1 MTRSVSNLNTQK
13 LEKIFSIVNWSLIGV
28 MVLLNILWLLEP
40 KIFGNIVMMIT
51 VVIIF
56 VLALLHGY
64 RRYGIKNIAVFFA
77 ITAVVSNTFEAVS
90 IRTGFP
96 FGNYYY
102 TMSGPRIF
110 SVPVMVIVAY
120 FGMGYLSW
128 TLSLIFNRQLG
139 KKLKGLQVFL
149 VPFVASFIMVMWD
162 VVMDPIAATIKK
174 TWIWEN
180 GGNYF
185 GVPISNYFG
194 WFFVVYVF
202 LQLFTIYIYKFDK
215 IKSDTYY
222 KNSFWTQCS
231 ITYGIVGFTYIIQT
245 VLSNSNKEIYTAT
258 GLISVFTMIFIA
270 FLSVISVMNSNE
282 IRYVEEKLVTPDNE
296 AVKSFATT
304 RN

>member
-1 MTRSVSNLNTQK
+1 
-13 LEKIFSIVNWSLIGV
+13 
-28 MVLLNILWLLEP
+28 
-40 KIFGNIVMMIT
+40 
-51 VVIIF
+51 
-56 VLALLHGY
+56 
-64 RRYGIKNIAVFFA
+64 
-77 ITAVVSNTFEAVS
+77 
-90 IRTGFP
+90 
-96 FGNYYY
+96 
-102 TMSGPRIF
+102 
-110 SVPVMVIVAY
+110 MVIVAY

-202 LQLFTIYIYKFDK
+202 LQLFAIYIYKFDK

-282 IRYVEEKLVTPDNE
+282 IRYVEEKVVTPDNE